1 MRHVFASC
9 AAALVLWIVPARAD
23 DQATC
28 AAGIA
33 MIRAELDKKP
43 PQATQAALQKSLRSA
58 ERELKEAEFDECADA
73 IEDAKKALG
82 R

>member
-1 MRHVFASC
+1 
-9 AAALVLWIVPARAD
+9 
-23 DQATC
+23 
-28 AAGIA
+28 